1 MKITATLLALWLA
14 VANYYLIIKE
24 APLYKE
30 RCINLLPIISKNGT
44 ILTVMITIYK
54 TNTMADASRYVTD
67 VISRINTRNLDVMHT
82 VIVPDRASLEAE
94 RTLLKAVGG
103 SFNAQVKTFRRLA
116 ADILPKYDYLSK
128 QAGIMALSGIIKD
141 HKDELMCYVKGV
153 DTAGFV
159 ENMYDTISM
168 MKYCRIT
175 PKQLLCDLPK
185 SVKGKA
191 QDIAV
196 LYQAYLDYTEGR
208 FIDSADKL
216 DLLCE
221 SIAQTDIVA
230 NGYFYLYDF
239 DNFSTQELAIVEQ
252 LILKSRGVYVACCVG
267 DGYRDKH
274 LYLDDIYQGVI
285 NICKRNNIEPQIIN
299 GKSKQNRYAEQ
310 IGKYLYRYDN
320 CSPIDATG
328 YASIYEG
335 TTRVNEVYALACEVQ
350 RYVRNGGR
358 FRDIYVVT
366 SDVAK
371 YSNAISTIFSQFD
384 IPYFC
389 DRQFA
394 LSDHPYAR
402 YVIDYLTLHKNNGKL
417 TSVLPFVKNYLFCG
431 DFNGELTQN
440 DDVFLF
446 ENYCLKYNVSYR
458 YDSFSLGKDETY
470 FEQADNFRN
479 KFNKLYTEIK
489 IPESAEVSTYVDII
503 RKLIEVS
510 HLSERNN
517 LFAEQ
522 QQKEGLDFEAK
533 ITSQAQEKFEGV
545 LAQAETVLGERHVKL
560 DEFIKTLTA
569 GVASVKIS
577 VIPVYSDCVIF
588 ANMAKARK
596 HDIKFLALL
605 GANYGAMPIVKSDS
619 KLLSDRN
626 IVDLVNAGVNVEPQI
641 FTENRRERFSLFQ
654 LLQEPSDKLYVSY
667 TLTDGADSLMPS
679 PFVHELGVLFLA
691 NGNPLAPTLQ
701 ADEDIY
707 TVKQAIAKVILNNRR
722 LQDSQMV
729 HVPSFNALSS
739 LFSEEIARY
748 AFTKEGKAVTVERGS
763 ELYLKN
769 SATSVSQ
776 LTDFYKC
783 PYKFYIEYG
792 LNVKPRTVSE
802 FNSAEL
808 GNILHAVL
816 EEYVRDMDAEESDGV
831 TVEKAEKW
839 FDFAMRS
846 DFYKGMKSDP
856 KMVGILTQ
864 LKAESCRM
872 CKVVKQQ
879 LLNSNFTNL
888 ATELAFGGSSDLPP
902 VVVEFTDGQFALVG
916 KIDRVDVKGNRFIV
930 VDYKSGSVAASFH
943 EKDLYIGH
951 KMQLPVYVRAVEQI
965 YGMRPA
971 GFYYFNMHDNF
982 TDLNADKVYTYN
994 GRTLDDVEV
1003 AKDIDTTL
1011 AGGKSEKLGLKLKSD
1026 GTLSH
1031 VGNKLL
1037 SDAQF
1042 DSQTEY
1048 AFQLIRRAGEL
1059 MKQGYAAVKPYQGA
1073 CEYCDYKDICD
1084 FGDVYTY
1091 NAREVKD
1098 KISKEVI
1105 DKTVNK

>member
-1 MKITATLLALWLA
+1 
-14 VANYYLIIKE
+14 
-24 APLYKE
+24 
-30 RCINLLPIISKNGT
+30 
-44 ILTVMITIYK
+44 MITIYK

-67 VISRINTRNLDVMHT
+67 VLSRVDKANLDVSHT

-94 RTLLKAVGG
+94 RALLQAVGG
-103 SFNAQVKTFRRLA
+103 SFNTQVKTFRRLA

-128 QAGIMALSGIIKD
+128 QAGIMALSAIIKD
-141 HKDELMCYVKGV
+141 HKDELSCYVKGI

-168 MKYCRIT
+168 MKYCKIT
-175 PKQLLCDLPK
+175 PKQLLSDLPK

-191 QDIAV
+191 HDIAI
-196 LYQAYLDYTEGR
+196 LYQAYLDYTSNR

-221 SIAQTDIVA
+221 QIAGTDITA
-230 NGYFYLYDF
+230 NSYFYLYDF

-252 LILKSRGVYVACCVG
+252 LMLKSRGVTVACCVG

-274 LYLDDIYQGVI
+274 LYLDDIYSGVLAL
-285 NICKRNNIEPQIIN
+285 CKRNGIEPQIISGN
-299 GKSKQNRYAEQ
+299 KHKNRYAEQ
-310 IGKYLYRYDN
+310 IGNHLYRYDS

-350 RYVRNGGR
+350 RYVRSGGR
-358 FRDIYVVT
+358 FKDIYVVT

-371 YSNAISTIFSQFD
+371 YSNAISTVFDQFE

-389 DRQFA
+389 DKQFA

-417 TSVLPFVKNYLFCG
+417 SSVLPFVKNYLFCG
-431 DFNGELTQN
+431 NFDGSIQD

-446 ENYCLKYNVSYR
+446 ENYCLKYNASYR
-458 YDSFSLGKDETY
+458 YDSFALGKDEAY
-470 FEQADNFRN
+470 FAQADNFRSR
-479 KFNKLYTEIK
+479 FNALYTQVK
-489 IPESAEVSTYVDII
+489 VPESATVATYVQVVRD
-503 RKLIEVS
+503 LIKAS
-510 HLSERNN
+510 NLAERNSI
-517 LFAEQ
+517 FAEQ
-522 QQKEGLDFEAK
+522 QLSAGLPFESKVTA
-533 ITSQAQEKFEGV
+533 QAQEKFEGV
-545 LAQAETVLGERHVKL
+545 LTQAEQVLGERYVKL
-560 DEFIKTLTA
+560 DEFIKTLLT

-577 VIPVYSDCVIF
+577 VIPVHSDCVIF

-626 IVDLVNAGVNVEPQI
+626 IADLVNAGVNVEPQI

-654 LLQEPSDKLYVSY
+654 LLMEPTNRLYVSY

-679 PFVHELGVLFLA
+679 PFVNELGVLFTA
-691 NGNPLAPTLQ
+691 NGQPLAPTLHV
-701 ADEDIY
+701 DEDIY
-707 TVKQAIAKVILNNRR
+707 TEKQAIAKVILNNRR

-729 HVPSFNALSS
+729 QVPSFNALSE
-739 LFSEEIARY
+739 LFSDRIARY
-748 AFTKEGKAVTVERGS
+748 AYTKDGKTVAVDRGS

-776 LTDFYKC
+776 LTDFFKC
-783 PYKFYIEYG
+783 PYRFYIQYG
-792 LNVKPRTVSE
+792 LNVKPRSVAE
-802 FNSAEL
+802 LNSAEL
-808 GNILHAVL
+808 GNVLHAVL
-816 EEYVRDMDAEESDGV
+816 EEYVRDMDLDESDEV
-831 TVEKAEKW
+831 TAEKADKW
-839 FDFAMRS
+839 FDYAMRD
-846 DFYKGMKSDP
+846 DFYKGMKNDP
-856 KMVGILTQ
+856 KMVGVLTQ
-864 LKAESCRM
+864 LKDESRRM

-879 LLNSNFTNL
+879 LANSNFTNL
-888 ATELAFGGSSDLPP
+888 ATELAFGGSSELPP
-902 VVVEFTDGQFALVG
+902 VVVEFSGGKFALVG
-916 KIDRVDVKGNRFIV
+916 KIDRVDVKDGKFIV
-930 VDYKSGSVAASFH
+930 IDYKSGSAAASFH

-965 YGMRPA
+965 YGMKPA

-982 TDLNADKVYTYN
+982 ADLNAERVYTYN
-994 GRTLDDVEV
+994 GRTLDDVDV
-1003 AKDIDTTL
+1003 AKDIDTSLTS
-1011 AGGKSEKLGLKLKSD
+1011 GKSEKLGLKLKAD
-1026 GTLSH
+1026 GSLSH

-1037 SDAQF
+1037 TGEQF
-1042 DSQTEY
+1042 DNQTEY
-1048 AFQLIRRAGEL
+1048 AFRLISCAGEL
-1059 MKQGYAAVKPYQGA
+1059 MKQGYAAVSPYAGA
-1073 CEYCDYKDICD
+1073 CDYCDYRDICD
-1084 FGDVYTY
+1084 FGDVFTY

-1098 KISKEVI
+1098 RITKDTI
-1105 DKTVNK
+1105 DTTVKS

>member
-1 MKITATLLALWLA
+1 M
-14 VANYYLIIKE
+14 AN
-24 APLYKE
+24 
-30 RCINLLPIISKNGT
+30 NGT
-44 ILTVMITIYK
+44 IYVNMITIYK
-54 TNTMADASRYVTD
+54 TNTMADASRYVTE
-67 VISRINTRNLDVMHT
+67 VISRVDTRNLDVMHT

-94 RTLLKAVGG
+94 RALLVAVGG

-141 HKDELMCYVKGV
+141 RKDELTCYVKGV

-168 MKYCRIT
+168 MKYCKIT
-175 PKQLLCDLPK
+175 PKQLLADLPK

-191 QDIAV
+191 HDIAL
-196 LYQAYLDYTEGR
+196 LYQSYLDYTADR

-230 NGYFYLYDF
+230 NSYFYLYDF

-252 LILKSRGVYVACCVG
+252 LMLKSRGVTLACCVG

-274 LYLDDIYQGVI
+274 LYLDDIYQGVLA
-285 NICKRNNIEPQIIN
+285 ICKRNGIEPQIIE
-299 GKSKQNRYAEQ
+299 GKRHLNKYTEQ
-310 IGKYLYRYDN
+310 IGKNLYRYDS
-320 CSPIDATG
+320 CSALDATS

-350 RYVRNGGR
+350 RYVQSGGR
-358 FRDIYVVT
+358 FKDIYVVT
-366 SDVAK
+366 SDISK
-371 YSNAISTIFSQFD
+371 YANAISTIFEQFD

-394 LSDHPYAR
+394 LSEHPYAR
-402 YVIDYLTLHKNNGKL
+402 YVIDYLTLCRNNGKL
-417 TSVLPFVKNYLFCG
+417 NNVLSFVKNYLFCG
-431 DFNGELTQN
+431 EFSGNLTQN

-458 YDSFSLGKDETY
+458 YDSFSLGKDEPY
-470 FEQADNFRN
+470 FEQADAFR
-479 KFNKLYTEIK
+479 KRFNQLYTTVK
-489 IPESAEVSTYVDII
+489 IPESASVSTYVQII
-503 RKLIEVS
+503 RELIDVS
-510 HLSERNN
+510 NLNARNAK
-517 LFAEQ
+517 FAEQ
-522 QQKEGLDFEAK
+522 QQNAGLDFEAK
-533 ITSQAQEKFEGV
+533 VTTQAQEKFDGV
-545 LAQAETVLGERHVKL
+545 LTQAEAVLGERHVKL

-577 VIPVYSDCVIF
+577 VIPVYNDCVIF

-626 IVDLVNAGVNVEPQI
+626 IADLVSVGVNVEPQI
-641 FTENRRERFSLFQ
+641 LTENRRERFSLFQ
-654 LLQEPSDKLYVSY
+654 LLQEPSKRLYVSY
-667 TLTDGADSLMPS
+667 TLTDGADSLAPS
-679 PFVHELGVLFLA
+679 PFVNELGTLFTA
-691 NGNPLAPTLQ
+691 GGQALAPAHQ
-701 ADEDIY
+701 SDEDIY
-707 TVKQAIAKVILNNRR
+707 TEKQAIAKVILNNRR
-722 LQDSQMV
+722 LQDSQIV
-729 HVPSFNALSS
+729 QVPSFNALSE
-739 LFSEEIARY
+739 LFSDKIAHY
-748 AFTKEGKAVTVERGS
+748 AFIKDGKCVTVDRGS

-776 LTDFYKC
+776 LTDFFHC
-783 PYKFYIEYG
+783 PYRFYIQYG
-792 LNVKPRTVSE
+792 LNIKPRSVAE
-802 FNSAEL
+802 LNPAEL
-808 GNILHAVL
+808 GNVLHAVL
-816 EEYVRDMDAEESDGV
+816 EEYVRDMDVAESDEV
-831 TVEKAEKW
+831 TAEKAEKW
-839 FDFAMRS
+839 FDFAMRD

-856 KMVGILTQ
+856 QMVGALEQ
-864 LKAESCRM
+864 LKSEACRM
-872 CKVVKQQ
+872 CRVVKQQ
-879 LLNSNFTNL
+879 LASSNFTNF
-888 ATELAFGGSSDLPP
+888 ATELAFGGSNPLPP
-902 VVVEFTDGQFALVG
+902 VVVEFSGGKFALVG
-916 KIDRVDVKGNRFIV
+916 KIDRIDVKDGRFIV
-930 VDYKSGSVAASFH
+930 IDYKSGGAAASFH

-982 TDLNADKVYTYN
+982 TDLNSDKVYTYN
-994 GRTLDDVEV
+994 GRTLDDVDV
-1003 AKDIDTTL
+1003 AKDIDTNL
-1011 AGGKSEKLGLKLKSD
+1011 ASGRSEKLGLKLKSD
-1026 GTLSH
+1026 GTLSR
-1031 VGNKLL
+1031 VGSKLL
-1037 SDAQF
+1037 TDEQF
-1042 DSQTEY
+1042 DNQTEY
-1048 AFQLIRRAGEL
+1048 AFQLIKRAGEL
-1059 MKQGYAAVKPYQGA
+1059 MKQGYAAVNPYAGVCA
-1073 CEYCDYKDICD
+1073 YCDYKDICD

-1098 KISKEVI
+1098 KVSKDTI

>member
-1 MKITATLLALWLA
+1 
-14 VANYYLIIKE
+14 
-24 APLYKE
+24 
-30 RCINLLPIISKNGT
+30 
-44 ILTVMITIYK
+44 MITIYK
-54 TNTMADASRYVTD
+54 TNTMADASRYITD
-67 VISRINTRNLDVMHT
+67 VISRVDTRNLDVMHT

-94 RTLLKAVGG
+94 RALLSAVGG

-128 QAGIMALSGIIKD
+128 QAGIMALSAIIKD
-141 HKDELMCYVKGV
+141 HKDELTCYVKGV
-153 DTAGFV
+153 DTPGFV

-168 MKYCRIT
+168 MKYCKIT
-175 PKQLLCDLPK
+175 PRQLMCDLPK

-191 QDIAV
+191 QDIAL
-196 LYQAYLDYTEGR
+196 LYQAYLEYTSNR

-216 DLLCE
+216 DLLCDQ
-221 SIAQTDIVA
+221 IANTDIA
-230 NGYFYLYDF
+230 AKGYFYLYDF

-252 LILKSRGVYVACCVG
+252 LMLKSRGVYVACCVG
-267 DGYRDKH
+267 DGKRDKH
-274 LYLDDIYQGVI
+274 LYLDDIYQGVLAL
-285 NICKRNNIEPQIIN
+285 CKRNGIEPQIIS
-299 GKSKQNRYAEQ
+299 GKNFKNRYAEQ
-310 IGKYLYRYDN
+310 IGKHLYRYDE
-320 CSPIDATG
+320 CCAIDATG

-350 RYVRNGGR
+350 KYVRNGGR
-358 FRDIYVVT
+358 FRDVYVVT

-371 YSNAISTIFSQFD
+371 YQSAISTIFDQFE

-417 TSVLPFVKNYLFCG
+417 NSVLPFVKNYLFCADFSG
-431 DFNGELTQN
+431 DLSQN

-458 YDSFSLGKDETY
+458 YDSFSLGKEETY
-470 FEQADNFRN
+470 FEQADAFRRR
-479 KFNKLYTEIK
+479 FNELYTQVK
-489 IPESAEVSTYVDII
+489 IPESATVATYVEII
-503 RKLIEVS
+503 RRLIEVS
-510 HLSERNN
+510 NLAERNR

-522 QQKEGLDFEAK
+522 QVNVGLSFEAK
-533 ITSQAQEKFEGV
+533 VTSQVQEKFEGV
-545 LAQAETVLGERHVKL
+545 LTQAQQVLGERHVEL
-560 DEFIKTLTA
+560 GEFIKTLTA
-569 GVASVKIS
+569 GVASVKVS

-654 LLQEPSDKLYVSY
+654 LLLEPTHKLYVSY

-679 PFVHELGVLFLA
+679 PFVNELGVLFFA
-691 NGNPLAPTLQ
+691 NGQALEPTLQ
-701 ADEDIY
+701 TDEDIY
-707 TVKQAIAKVILNNRR
+707 TERQAIAKVILNNRR
-722 LQDSQMV
+722 LCDSQMV
-729 HVPSFNALSS
+729 HVPSFNALSQ
-739 LFSEEIARY
+739 LFADSIARY
-748 AFTKEGKAVTVERGS
+748 AFAKDGKAVSVDRGA

-776 LTDFYKC
+776 LTDFFKC
-783 PYKFYIEYG
+783 PYRFYIQYG
-792 LNVKPRTVSE
+792 LNVKPRSVAE
-802 FNSAEL
+802 LNSAEL
-808 GNILHAVL
+808 GNVLHAVL
-816 EEYVRDMDAEESDGV
+816 EEYVRDMDVTESDEE
-831 TVEKAEKW
+831 TALKAEKW
-839 FDFAMRS
+839 FDYAMRD
-846 DFYKGMKSDP
+846 DFYKGLRNDP
-856 KMVGILTQ
+856 KMVGVLEQ

-879 LLNSNFTNL
+879 LSSSNFKNL
-888 ATELAFGGSSDLPP
+888 ATELAFGGGNELLP
-902 VVVEFTDGQFALVG
+902 VVVEFTDGKFALVG
-916 KIDRVDVKGNRFIV
+916 KIDRVDVKDGRFIV
-930 VDYKSGSVAASFH
+930 IDYKSGSAAASYH

-982 TDLNADKVYTYN
+982 TDLNAEKVYTYN
-994 GRTLDDVEV
+994 GRTLDDVDV
-1003 AKDIDTTL
+1003 AKDIDTNL
-1011 AGGKSEKLGLKLKSD
+1011 ASGKSEKLGLKLKSD

-1031 VGNKLL
+1031 VGNRLL

-1048 AFQLIRRAGEL
+1048 AFQLIKRAGEL
-1059 MKQGYAAVKPYQGA
+1059 MKQGYAAVSPYKGA
-1073 CEYCDYKDICD
+1073 CDYCDYKDICD

-1098 KISKEVI
+1098 RVTKETI
-1105 DKTVNK
+1105 DKVDKGENNTNE

>member
-1 MKITATLLALWLA
+1 
-14 VANYYLIIKE
+14 
-24 APLYKE
+24 
-30 RCINLLPIISKNGT
+30 
-44 ILTVMITIYK
+44 MITIYK
-54 TNTMADASRYVTD
+54 TNTMADASHYVTD
-67 VISRINTRNLDVMHT
+67 VLKRVDKSNLAVSHT

-94 RTLLKAVGG
+94 RALLAAVGG
-103 SFNAQVKTFRRLA
+103 SFNTQVKTFRRLA

-141 HKDELMCYVKGV
+141 HRDELTCYVKGV

-168 MKYCRIT
+168 MKYCKIT
-175 PKQLLCDLPK
+175 PKQLLADLPK
-185 SVKGKA
+185 SVRGKA
-191 QDIAV
+191 QDIAI
-196 LYQAYLDYTEGR
+196 LYQAYLDYTSNR

-216 DLLCE
+216 DLLCD
-221 SIAQTDIVA
+221 SIAQTDIAA
-230 NGYFYLYDF
+230 NSYFYLYDF

-252 LILKSRGVYVACCVG
+252 LMLKSRGVTVACCVG
-267 DGYRDKH
+267 ESYRDKH
-274 LYLDDIYQGVI
+274 LYLDDIYNGVLAL
-285 NICKRNNIEPQIIN
+285 CKSNGIEPQIIQ
-299 GKSKQNRYAEQ
+299 GKHNVNRYAEQ
-310 IGKYLYRYDN
+310 IGNHLYRYDKTF
-320 CSPIDATG
+320 PIDATG
-328 YASIYEG
+328 FAGIYEG

-358 FRDIYVVT
+358 FKDIYVVT

-371 YSNAISTIFSQFD
+371 YSNAISTIFDQFE

-394 LSDHPYAR
+394 LCDHPYAR
-402 YVIDYLTLHKNNGKL
+402 FVVDYLTLYKNNGKL
-417 TSVLPFVKNYLFCG
+417 SSVLPFVKNYLFCG
-431 DFNGELTQN
+431 EFNGNLKQN

-458 YDSFSLGKDETY
+458 YDSFSLGKDEVY
-470 FEQADNFRN
+470 FKQADEFRK
-479 KFNKLYTEIK
+479 KFNALYTQIK
-489 IPESAEVSTYVDII
+489 IPESATVTTYVQII
-503 RKLIEVS
+503 RKLIEAS
-510 HLSERNN
+510 NLAERNSR
-517 LFAEQ
+517 FAEQ
-522 QQKEGLDFEAK
+522 QLSEGLSFEAK
-533 ITSQAQEKFEGV
+533 VTTQAQEKFDAV
-545 LAQAETVLGERHVKL
+545 LTQAEAVLGERYVKL
-560 DEFIKTLTA
+560 DEFIKTLSA

-619 KLLSDRN
+619 KLLTDRN

-654 LLQEPSDKLYVSY
+654 LLQEPTHKLYVSY

-679 PFVHELGVLFLA
+679 PFVSELGLLFTSSGSA
-691 NGNPLAPTLQ
+691 LAPTQ
-701 ADEDIY
+701 QTDEDIY
-707 TVKQAIAKVILNNRR
+707 TEKQAIAKVILNNRR
-722 LQDSQMV
+722 LKDGQIVQ
-729 HVPSFNALSS
+729 VPSFNALSKM
-739 LFSEEIARY
+739 FSANVAQY
-748 AFTKEGKAVTVERGS
+748 SFVKEGKDVRVDRGS

-776 LTDFYKC
+776 LTDFFKC
-783 PYKFYIEYG
+783 PYRFYIQYG
-792 LNVKPRTVSE
+792 LNVKPRSVAE
-802 FNSAEL
+802 LNSAEL
-808 GNILHAVL
+808 GNVLHAVL
-816 EEYVRDMDAEESDGV
+816 EEYVRDMDTTESDV
-831 TVEKAEKW
+831 TTEQKAEKW
-839 FDFAMRS
+839 FDFAMRD
-846 DFYKGMKSDP
+846 DFYKGMKNDP
-856 KMVGILTQ
+856 KMVGVLEQ

-872 CKVVKQQ
+872 CKVVKAQ
-879 LLNSNFTNL
+879 LASSNFTNL
-888 ATELAFGGSSDLPP
+888 ATELAFGGSSELPP
-902 VVVEFTDGQFALVG
+902 VVVQFTDGKFALVG
-916 KIDRVDVKGNRFIV
+916 KIDRVDVKDGRFIV
-930 VDYKSGSVAASFH
+930 IDYKSGSAAASFH

-982 TDLNADKVYTYN
+982 TDLNAEKVYTYN
-994 GRTLDDVEV
+994 GRTLDDVDV
-1003 AKDIDTTL
+1003 AKDIDTHL
-1011 AGGKSEKLGLKLKSD
+1011 ASGKSEKLGLKLKAD

-1031 VGNKLL
+1031 LGNKLL

-1048 AFQLIRRAGEL
+1048 AFQLIKNAGEL
-1059 MKQGYAAVKPYQGA
+1059 MKQGYAAVSPYKGA
-1073 CEYCDYKDICD
+1073 CDYCDYKDICD

-1098 KISKEVI
+1098 KISKDTI
-1105 DKTVNK
+1105 DRTVNK